1 MSRRTFDMYHYNGPK
16 PKKQKVDKKRKA
28 DEEEEEQDAPSSMT
42 EDRRIE
48 RSKTNI
54 YFYCEVDRD
63 STYDLMKLIR
73 EAEEESLSLS
83 HKLGIDPVPIRLHI
97 SSFGGS
103 IFAVMGVVDVIKACR
118 VPIYSIIDSATA
130 SAGTLMSVVCNKR
143 FIRPSA
149 HMLIHQLSSWCWGK
163 MAEIEDEFQNL
174 KELMKTIKEIYMQH
188 TTIPK
193 KQLEALL
200 KRDIWLNAQ
209 KCISYGLVDDVY
221 EG

>member
-1 MSRRTFDMYHYNGPK
+1 MSRRTVDMYQYNGPQLGRQS
-16 PKKQKVDKKRKA
+16 KKQKKRKA
-28 DEEEEEQDAPSSMT
+28 DEEEEEESPSSMSQ
-42 EDRRIE
+42 DRRIE
-48 RSKTNI
+48 RAKNQI
-54 YFYCEVDRD
+54 YFHCEVDRD
-63 STYDLMKLIR
+63 SIYDLIKLIR
-73 EAEEESLSLS
+73 EAEEESLMLS
-83 HKLGIDPVPIRLHI
+83 YKMRIDPVPIHLHI

-103 IFAVMGVVDVIKACR
+103 IFAVMGAVDVIKACR
-118 VPIYSIIDSATA
+118 VPVYSIIDSATA
-130 SAGTLMSVVCNKR
+130 SAGTLLSVVCAKR

-174 KELMKTIKEIYMQH
+174 QELMLTIKSIYMEH

-193 KQLEALL
+193 KQLDALL

-221 EG
+221 EA